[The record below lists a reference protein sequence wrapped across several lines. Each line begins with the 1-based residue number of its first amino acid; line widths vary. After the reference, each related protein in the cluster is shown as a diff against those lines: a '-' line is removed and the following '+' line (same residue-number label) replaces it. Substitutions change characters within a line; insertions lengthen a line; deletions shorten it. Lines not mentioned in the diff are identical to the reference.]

1 MFAFI
6 FGGISRLFHKWDAVC
21 IDNHVFRLHYR
32 ATVIIFLAA
41 IALITSGQF
50 IGNPIHCMSDSVSDG
65 IMNSYCWL
73 HSTYS
78 VGARYEGTAGHDYAH
93 KGVGPDVNDK
103 AGHTYH
109 RFYQWIGFMF
119 VLQAGM
125 FYFPR
130 LLWKSAEG
138 GVMKLLTAGLTDFDS
153 FMNKGT
159 RRDGVNL
166 VAKYFNQKQTKR
178 GTYFLK
184 FFACELLNFA
194 NVVGQIFFTDM
205 FLGYQFQEFG
215 RDVLS
220 QMEEPVN
227 VRDDPLNR
235 VFPKVAKCTFQKFG
249 PSGSLQK
256 HDALCVLPL
265 NIINEKI
272 YVFLYLWFVFL
283 AAVSGIWL
291 VYRLLTIL
299 SHQMRVNVIHAR
311 ADRQVSK
318 DVIHACLVKDDHS
331 ALERLGDFLLL
342 YQITKNV
349 NPLIIKDIFEEI
361 KPKSYRANS
370 EEEQMLLKSSAPE
383 M

>member
-1 MFAFI
+1 MLL
-6 FGGISRLFHKWDAVC
+6 RLTLRS
-21 IDNHVFRLHYR
+21 IQTRLWQY
-32 ATVIIFLAA
+32 
-41 IALITSGQF
+41 
-50 IGNPIHCMSDSVSDG
+50 IGNPIHCMSDSVDSG

-78 VGARYEGTAGHDYAH
+78 VDSRYEGTEGQNYAM
-93 KGVGPDVNDK
+93 KGVGPDSKEK

-109 RFYQWIGFMF
+109 RFYQWVGFMF

-130 LLWKSAEG
+130 LLWKAAEG
-138 GVMKLLTAGLTDFDS
+138 GVMKLLTSGLTDIGS
-153 FMNKGT
+153 FMNKST
-159 RRDGVNL
+159 RRDGVEL
-166 VAKYFNQKQTKR
+166 IAKYFNQKQTKR

-205 FLGYQFQEFG
+205 FLGYQFQQFG
-215 RDVLS
+215 RDVLT
-220 QMEEPVN
+220 QIEEPIN
-227 VRDDPLNR
+227 VREDPLNR

-256 HDALCVLPL
+256 HDALRVLPL
-265 NIINEKI
+265 
-272 YVFLYLWFVFL
+272 
-283 AAVSGIWL
+283 
-291 VYRLLTIL
+291 
-299 SHQMRVNVIHAR
+299 NVIHAR
-311 ADRQVSK
+311 ADRQVNK
-318 DVIHACLVKDDHS
+318 DVIHACLTKDDHS
-331 ALERLGDFLLL
+331 GLERLGDFLFL

-349 NPLIIKDIFEEI
+349 NPLIIKDVFEEI

-370 EEEQMLLKSSAPE
+370 EEEAALLKSSAPE

>member
-1 MFAFI
+1 MLL
-6 FGGISRLFHKWDAVC
+6 RLTLRS
-21 IDNHVFRLHYR
+21 IQTRLWQY
-32 ATVIIFLAA
+32 
-41 IALITSGQF
+41 
-50 IGNPIHCMSDSVSDG
+50 IGNPIHCMSDSVDSG

-73 HSTYS
+73 YSTYS
-78 VGARYEGTAGHDYAH
+78 VDSRYEGTEGQNYAMN
-93 KGVGPDVNDK
+93 GVGPDSKEK

-109 RFYQWIGFMF
+109 RFYQWVGFMY

-130 LLWKSAEG
+130 LLWKAAEG
-138 GVMKLLTAGLTDFDS
+138 GVMKLLTSGLTDIGS
-153 FMNKGT
+153 FMNKST
-159 RRDGVNL
+159 RRDGVEL
-166 VAKYFNQKQTKR
+166 IAKYFNQKQTKR

-205 FLGYQFQEFG
+205 FLGYQFQQFG

-220 QMEEPVN
+220 QIEEPIN

-265 NIINEKI
+265 N
-272 YVFLYLWFVFL
+272 
-283 AAVSGIWL
+283 
-291 VYRLLTIL
+291 
-299 SHQMRVNVIHAR
+299 VIHAR
-311 ADRQVSK
+311 ADRQVNK
-318 DVIHACLVKDDHS
+318 DVIHACLTKDDHS
-331 ALERLGDFLLL
+331 GLERLGDFLFL

-349 NPLIIKDIFEEI
+349 NPLIIKDVFEEI

-370 EEEQMLLKSSAPE
+370 EEEAALLKSSAPE

>member
-1 MFAFI
+1 MFTFI

-32 ATVIIFLAA
+32 GTVIIFLAA

-78 VGARYEGTAGHDYAH
+78 VGARYEGDAGHDYAH

-138 GVMKLLTAGLTDFDS
+138 GVMKLLTNGLTEFDS
-153 FMNKGT
+153 FMNKST
-159 RRDGVNL
+159 RRDGVEL
-166 VAKYFNQKQTKR
+166 VAKYFKQKETKR

-194 NVVGQIFFTDM
+194 NVIGQIFFTDM
-205 FLGYQFQEFG
+205 FLGYQ
-215 RDVLS
+215 
-220 QMEEPVN
+220 
-227 VRDDPLNR
+227 
-235 VFPKVAKCTFQKFG
+235 FQKFG

-291 VYRLLTIL
+291 VYRLLTIV
-299 SHQMRVNVIHAR
+299 SHQMRVNVIFAR
-311 ADRQVSK
+311 ADRQVK
-318 DVIHACLVKDDHS
+318 KEVIHACLVRDDHS
-331 ALERLGDFLLL
+331 AIERLGDFLLL

>member
-1 MFAFI
+1 MGVDPWPRAGTGGGFYIMFAFI
-6 FGGISRLFHKWDAVC
+6 FGGISSLFHKWDPVC

-32 ATVIIFLAA
+32 GTVIIFLAA
-41 IALITSGQF
+41 IALITSGQY
-50 IGNPIHCMSDSVSDG
+50 IGNPIHCMSDSVDSG

-78 VGARYEGTAGHDYAH
+78 VDSRYERGLDRNIDSYKDLCQQGIEGQNYAM
-93 KGVGPDVNDK
+93 KGVGPDSKEN

-109 RFYQWIGFMF
+109 RFYQWVGFMF

-130 LLWKSAEG
+130 LLWKAAEG
-138 GVMKLLTAGLTDFDS
+138 GVMKLLTSGLTDIGS
-153 FMNKGT
+153 FMNKST
-159 RRDGVNL
+159 RRDGVEL
-166 VAKYFNQKQTKR
+166 IAKYFNQKQTKR

-220 QMEEPVN
+220 QIEEPIN

-272 YVFLYLWFVFL
+272 YVFLY
-283 AAVSGIWL
+283 
-291 VYRLLTIL
+291 
-299 SHQMRVNVIHAR
+299 
-311 ADRQVSK
+311 
-318 DVIHACLVKDDHS
+318 
-331 ALERLGDFLLL
+331 
-342 YQITKNV
+342 QITKNV
-349 NPLIIKDIFEEI
+349 NPLIIKDVFEEI

-370 EEEQMLLKSSAPE
+370 EEEAALLKSSAPE

>member
-6 FGGISRLFHKWDAVC
+6 FGGISSLFHKWDPVC

-32 ATVIIFLAA
+32 GTVIIFLAA
-41 IALITSGQF
+41 IALITSGQY
-50 IGNPIHCMSDSVSDG
+50 IGNPIHCMSDSVDSG

-78 VGARYEGTAGHDYAH
+78 VDSRYEGTEGQNYAM
-93 KGVGPDVNDK
+93 KGVGPDSKEN

-109 RFYQWIGFMF
+109 RFYQWVGFMF

-130 LLWKSAEG
+130 LLWKAAEG
-138 GVMKLLTAGLTDFDS
+138 GVMKLLTSGLTDIGS
-153 FMNKGT
+153 FMNKST
-159 RRDGVNL
+159 RRDGVEL
-166 VAKYFNQKQTKR
+166 IAKYFNQKQTKR

-205 FLGYQFQEFG
+205 FLGYQFQQFG

-220 QMEEPVN
+220 QIEEPIN

-291 VYRLLTIL
+291 VYRILTIF

-311 ADRQVSK
+311 ADRQVNK
-318 DVIHACLVKDDHS
+318 DVIHACLTKDDHS
-331 ALERLGDFLLL
+331 GLERLGDFLFL

-349 NPLIIKDIFEEI
+349 NPLIIKDVFEEI

-370 EEEQMLLKSSAPE
+370 EEEAALLKSSAPE